1 MNIRSFLQWPSIAN
15 AYYSEQN
22 IVSAV
27 KEVALKE
34 ERKMFGQFPV
44 VSQLEKCRST
54 VRASHTGS
62 ERIVSLGVKVFYKV
76 KTEAKFY
83 A

>member
-1 MNIRSFLQWPSIAN
+1 
-15 AYYSEQN
+15 
-22 IVSAV
+22 
-27 KEVALKE
+27 
-34 ERKMFGQFPV
+34 MFGQFPV

-62 ERIVSLGVKVFYKV
+62 ERIASLGVKVFYKV

-83 A
+83 AWKSMVYISHREMENVKRR